1 MKELKGDMNAG
12 SLRLGIVV
20 SRFNSVITEKL
31 LEGAVDMIKRCGGKG
46 ENVTILKVPGSFEIP
61 IAALTLAK
69 SGDYDAL
76 ICLGCLIRGETPHFD
91 FLAAE
96 TTRGINEVALKTEI
110 PISYGV
116 LTTDTVEQ
124 ALNRSGIKH
133 GNKGSEAAAVAI
145 EMANL
150 VRGAQAE

>member
-31 LEGAVDMIKRCGGKG
+31 LDGAVDMIKRCGGKG
-46 ENVTILKVPGSFEIP
+46 ENITILKVPGSFEIP

-96 TTRGINEVALKTEI
+96 TTRGMRFRPGSTSAEFNPMLSHPFIN
-110 PISYGV
+110 SCCF
-116 LTTDTVEQ
+116 D
-124 ALNRSGIKH
+124 R
-133 GNKGSEAAAVAI
+133 
-145 EMANL
+145 
-150 VRGAQAE
+150 